1 MSKSFLRPVLADWK
15 RWSPAERVAAI
26 LLLAG
31 LLLLQVP
38 LVL

>member
-1 MSKSFLRPVLADWK
+1 MNKSFFRAMLADWK
-15 RWSPAERVAAI
+15 RWSPAERLAAV

-31 LLLLQVP
+31 IVLLQVP

>member
-1 MSKSFLRPVLADWK
+1 MNKSFFRPMLADWK
-15 RWSPAERVAAI
+15 RWSPAERLVAI

-31 LLLLQVP
+31 IVLLQVP

>member
-1 MSKSFLRPVLADWK
+1 VLADWK

-38 LVL
+38 LIL

>member
-1 MSKSFLRPVLADWK
+1 MLADWK
-15 RWSPAERVAAI
+15 RWSAAERLAAI

-31 LLLLQVP
+31 IVLLQVP